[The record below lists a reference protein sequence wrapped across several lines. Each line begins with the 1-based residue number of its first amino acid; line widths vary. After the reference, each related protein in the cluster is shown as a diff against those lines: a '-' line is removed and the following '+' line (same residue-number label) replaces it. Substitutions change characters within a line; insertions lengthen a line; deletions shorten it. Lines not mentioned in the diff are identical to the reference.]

1 MKDKLCVST
10 CSKPFPLA
18 MESIHPRLGLF
29 CLAAND
35 RHTVIFL
42 PVPPPHGRCIN
53 GERCIQESVHTS
65 VTPLPC
71 RFGREDSVYSHTRL
85 VFRTIRRRCV
95 LTDFIRLE
103 TISRERERGRAE
115 NGEWS
120 KEDLGVVEI
129 LLHNFR
135 IMIRTNI

>member
-18 MESIHPRLGLF
+18 MESIHPWLGLF

-103 TISRERERGRAE
+103 TISREREREGE
-115 NGEWS
+115 QKMGNGVKKIW
-120 KEDLGVVEI
+120 G
-129 LLHNFR
+129 
-135 IMIRTNI
+135 